1 MFYLKKYRYIILA
14 VLGIILILIAI
25 FSKNNDKVED
35 DLILEPIEQEFVEIK
50 DDELSDKKIK
60 IDIKG
65 AVKNPGVY
73 ELENNSRVNDAIEIS
88 GGLTKDADTSV
99 INLSKNLTD
108 EMVIIIYTKDE
119 ISEMLKGD
127 TSIKYIEKECICP
140 KLENDACI
148 DNIVDNKPNNDSS
161 NSSSSNNSKVSLN
174 NATIDELMQLPGIGE
189 VKAKAII
196 NYREE
201 NGGFK
206 TIEELKEVNG
216 IGEATF
222 NKIKDQLTL

>member
-1 MFYLKKYRYIILA
+1 MSYLKKYRYVILS
-14 VLGIILILIAI
+14 GILIVFLLFLI
-25 FSKNNDKVED
+25 FNKNNDEIELTSDLTLEVE
-35 DLILEPIEQEFVEIK
+35 EESSEEVE
-50 DDELSDKKIK
+50 EEKIK

-73 ELENNSRVNDAIEIS
+73 ELASNSRVDDAIKIS

-119 ISEMLKGD
+119 IAEMKSGS
-127 TSIKYIEKECICP
+127 TSVKYIEKECICP
-140 KLENDACI
+140 KIENDACV
-148 DNIVDNKPNNDSS
+148 DNVIDNKPNDSNLS
-161 NSSSSNNSKVSLN
+161 IEQKVSLN
-174 NATIDELMQLPGIGE
+174 NATIAELMELPGIGE

-196 NYREE
+196 AYREE

-206 TIEELKEVNG
+206 AIEELLEVNG
-216 IGEATF
+216 IGESTF
-222 NKIKDQLTL
+222 NKIKDQLSL

>member
-1 MFYLKKYRYIILA
+1 MFYLKKYRYVILS
-14 VLGIILILIAI
+14 GILIVFLLFLI
-25 FSKNNDKVED
+25 FNKSNDEIELTSDLTLEVE
-35 DLILEPIEQEFVEIK
+35 EESNEEVE
-50 DDELSDKKIK
+50 EEKIK

-73 ELENNSRVNDAIEIS
+73 ELVSNSRVDDAIKIS

-119 ISEMLKGD
+119 IAEMRSGS
-127 TSIKYIEKECICP
+127 TSVKYIEKECICP
-140 KLENDACI
+140 KIENDACV
-148 DNIVDNKPNNDSS
+148 DNVIDNKPNDSNLS
-161 NSSSSNNSKVSLN
+161 IEQKVSLN
-174 NATIDELMQLPGIGE
+174 NATIAELMELPGIGE

-196 NYREE
+196 AYREE

-206 TIEELKEVNG
+206 AIEELLEVNG
-216 IGEATF
+216 IGESTF
-222 NKIKDQLTL
+222 NKIKDQLSL